1 MLGKP
6 KAGEVIVVSAA
17 AGAVGELA
25 IQLAKNHY
33 KCTVIGIAGGEDK
46 CKYVTE

>member
-1 MLGKP
+1 M
-6 KAGEVIVVSAA
+6 VSAA

-33 KCTVIGIAGGEDK
+33 KCIVVGIAGGEEK
-46 CKYVTE
+46 CRYVVE